1 MSANL
6 VVDLRNTTSYWAS
19 IAQRTIA
26 ASGVGTGVVVGKIV
40 DLLHANTF
48 TQVYAAGNDFSSGEV
63 RILLQT
69 SDATTSGS
77 FTDPTSG
84 LPAGA
89 FPPGIHSGGVF
100 LLNSGLWQSGGQLGA
115 SVSGV
120 SRFASGGLEFGAFL
134 RPHRYARLV
143 LLSGTGNGI
152 AFQSGAT
159 LTAGFVANLKTT
171 GSGAGFTQSPA
182 SGVSGGAA
190 VFV

>member
-1 MSANL
+1 MSANY
-6 VVDLRNTTSYWAS
+6 VVDLRQTTQHAGS

-26 ASGVGTGVVVGKIV
+26 ASGVGTGVVVGKVV

-48 TQVYAAGNDFSSGEV
+48 TQVWAAGNDFSSGEV
-63 RILLQT
+63 RILVQT

-84 LPAGA
+84 LPPAA

-100 LLNSGLWQSGGQLGA
+100 ILNSGLWQSGGVYGPAL
-115 SVSGV
+115 SGV
-120 SRFASGGLEFGAFL
+120 SRFASGGIEFGAFL

-159 LTAGFVANLKTT
+159 LTAGFLGQLKTT
-171 GSGAGFTQSPA
+171 GSGGGFTQSPS
-182 SGVSGGAA
+182 SGVSGGQA
-190 VFV
+190 VVV